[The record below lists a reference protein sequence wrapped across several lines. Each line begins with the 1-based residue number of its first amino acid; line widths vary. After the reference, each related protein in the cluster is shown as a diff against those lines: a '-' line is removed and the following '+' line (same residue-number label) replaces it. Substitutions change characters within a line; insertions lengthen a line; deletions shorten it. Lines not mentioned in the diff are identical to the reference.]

1 MNIIPVNKVGHG
13 TDTTLP
19 STLVLVNT
27 AKYSGFVFTNID
39 NPEKNEPSPKAI
51 KAKAGIANPPTKSP
65 TPLMVSLTAT
75 DFNPPKIAYALPS
88 DPIVA
93 TTSQRGIFKSN
104 IPIIAKEPV

>member
-1 MNIIPVNKVGHG
+1 M
-13 TDTTLP
+13 
-19 STLVLVNT
+19 T
-27 AKYSGFVFTNID
+27 ARYSGFVLNNVL
-39 NPEKNEPSPKAI
+39 NPKKNEPSPKAT
-51 KAKAGIANPPTKSP
+51 KANTGIAKPPTKSP

-104 IPIIAKEPV
+104 IPIIAREPV